1 MKFWDVLAGLIT
13 VNILEK
19 NELKILAFFAKKTQS
34 VRALN
39 DFDQNFE
46 PENKESP
53 TFSSLK
59 NKIPISCKMRR
70 CGTLDSSQKIAIYSG
85 H

>member
-19 NELKILAFFAKKTQS
+19 NELQILAVFYKKKTQS

-39 DFDQNFE
+39 DIDQNFE

-70 CGTLDSSQKIAIYSG
+70 CDTLTD
-85 H
+85 